1 MTFPLFHRPGTVVF
15 LDDDPDYLE
24 MLALV
29 LPRHWHLRLFMRP
42 VDCVAHLLQEPPF
55 WEADAWNQQ
64 QLIELWRE
72 GKPLIP
78 QILGYWSKYTERYA
92 LTRVCVV
99 DYSMPGMD
107 GLQTLAELDDWPG
120 SRVLLTGQADEQVA
134 VRAFNRG
141 LIDQFIPKQTPD
153 ISRRLIEAVER
164 LLFTSHARHAQ
175 TWRVTLT
182 PEQNA
187 LLRAPGV
194 SNWLSAFCAKNWVEH
209 VAIGAP
215 FGVLGMDA
223 TGKIGWLQLETREG
237 LRALAELA
245 EVAGVPAPGVAD
257 IRAGA
262 KLADIELQQALSSG
276 RPCVLV
282 PAFPVGEAASG
293 LLGAVFPVDA
303 PSGPDPNNSYSR
315 WLSRQPKRHV
325 QE

>member
-42 VDCVAHLLQEPPF
+42 TECIAHLLQEPPF

-64 QLIELWRE
+64 QLVELWRE

-78 QILGYWSKYTERYA
+78 QILAYWSKYTERYA
-92 LTRVCVV
+92 LSRVCVV
-99 DYSMPGMD
+99 DFSMPGMD
-107 GLQTLAELDDWPG
+107 GLQTLAELGDWPG

-141 LIDQFIPKQTPD
+141 LIHQFIPKQTQD

-164 LLFTSHARHAQ
+164 LLFAAHPRHAQ
-175 TWRVTLT
+175 TWHSTLR
-182 PEQNA
+182 PEQAA

-194 SNWLSAFCAKNWVEH
+194 AAWLSAFCAKNWVEH
-209 VAIGAP
+209 VAIGEP

-223 TGKIGWLQLETREG
+223 HGKIGWLQLETRDG
-237 LRALAELA
+237 LKALAETA
-245 EVAGVPAPGVAD
+245 EVAGVPAAGLAD
-257 IRAGA
+257 IRSGA
-262 KLADIELQQALSSG
+262 RLADVELRQALSSSQ
-276 RPCVLV
+276 PVTLM
-282 PAFPVGEAASG
+282 PAFAVGEGEGA
-293 LLGAVFPVDA
+293 LLGALFPVE
-303 PSGPDPNNSYSR
+303 PVVGPDPANSYAK